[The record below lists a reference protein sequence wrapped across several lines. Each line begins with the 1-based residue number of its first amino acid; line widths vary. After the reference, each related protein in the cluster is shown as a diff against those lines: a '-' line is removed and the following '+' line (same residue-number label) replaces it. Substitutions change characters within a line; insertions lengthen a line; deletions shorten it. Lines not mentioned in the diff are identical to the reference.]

1 MQEMNATQYKS
12 SGSLRMKQKDAISL
26 IDYLIASG
34 YLEVEGS
41 KYPLVHVTNHGWDVL
56 DGKNVVK
63 RRIAKISVTTTHA
76 GEESDT
82 LFEALPGEF
91 SINESAEGDLE
102 ISLEKFMRSSSKA
115 NSYNQR
121 TDTFFI
127 FAEDYVIVLWQFD
140 YNGLLDQWMKCS
152 YTLNGNNIT
161 LNELIGT
168 DSNNQ
173 WTWSSKTLYGLTDC
187 DKGDLPFY
195 PDYK

>member
-1 MQEMNATQYKS
+1 
-12 SGSLRMKQKDAISL
+12 
-26 IDYLIASG
+26 
-34 YLEVEGS
+34 
-41 KYPLVHVTNHGWDVL
+41 
-56 DGKNVVK
+56 
-63 RRIAKISVTTTHA
+63 
-76 GEESDT
+76 
-82 LFEALPGEF
+82 
-91 SINESAEGDLE
+91 
-102 ISLEKFMRSSSKA
+102 MRSSSKA
-115 NSYNQR
+115 NSYNQK

-140 YNGLLDQWMKCS
+140 YNGMMDQWMKCS